1 MKILNMKKIAL
12 CLGTTCLFCMP
23 NLLVVSCSKS
33 EEQIK
38 DPSNHEDT
46 KIISVVNSENLSY
59 NSEKVNNMTK
69 IEFLAK
75 IQNNLSNF
83 VIENIKQFVVGDTS
97 MIEDLNDLNTEIISN
112 KNDSNTL
119 SFILTIYKNR
129 WYLDNKIQIVD
140 LSQEVKITN
149 FKQFIHNMMME
160 MIEWNHW

>member
-1 MKILNMKKIAL
+1 MKKIAL
-12 CLGTTCLFCMP
+12 CLGITCLFCMP

-33 EEQIK
+33 EEQIKDPSNNEDIK

-112 KNDSNTL
+112 ENDSNTL

-129 WYLDNKIQIVD
+129 
-140 LSQEVKITN
+140 
-149 FKQFIHNMMME
+149 
-160 MIEWNHW
+160 

>member
-1 MKILNMKKIAL
+1 MKKIAL
-12 CLGTTCLFCMP
+12 CLGITCLFCMP

-75 IQNNLSNF
+75 IKNNLSNF
-83 VIENIKQFVVGDTS
+83 VIENIKQFVFGDTS

-112 KNDSNTL
+112 ENDSNTL
-119 SFILTIYKNR
+119 SFVLTIYKNR
-129 WYLDNKIQIVD
+129 
-140 LSQEVKITN
+140 
-149 FKQFIHNMMME
+149 
-160 MIEWNHW
+160 

>member
-1 MKILNMKKIAL
+1 MKKIAL
-12 CLGTTCLFCMP
+12 CLGITCLFCMP
-23 NLLVVSCSKS
+23 NLLAVSCSKS

-46 KIISVVNSENLSY
+46 KIISVVNSENLNY

-112 KNDSNTL
+112 ENDSNTL

-129 WYLDNKIQIVD
+129 
-140 LSQEVKITN
+140 
-149 FKQFIHNMMME
+149 
-160 MIEWNHW
+160 

>member
-1 MKILNMKKIAL
+1 MKKIAL
-12 CLGTTCLFCMP
+12 CLGITCLFCMP

-38 DPSNHEDT
+38 DPSNHEDK

-59 NSEKVNNMTK
+59 NSEKVNNMTI

-75 IQNNLSNF
+75 IQNNLSTF

-112 KNDSNTL
+112 ENDSNTL
-119 SFILTIYKNR
+119 SFVLTIYKNR
-129 WYLDNKIQIVD
+129 
-140 LSQEVKITN
+140 
-149 FKQFIHNMMME
+149 
-160 MIEWNHW
+160 

>member
-1 MKILNMKKIAL
+1 MKKIAL

-112 KNDSNTL
+112 ENDSNTL

-129 WYLDNKIQIVD
+129 
-140 LSQEVKITN
+140 
-149 FKQFIHNMMME
+149 
-160 MIEWNHW
+160 

>member
-1 MKILNMKKIAL
+1 MKKIAL

-46 KIISVVNSENLSY
+46 KIISVVNSENLNY

-75 IQNNLSNF
+75 IQNNLSKF

-112 KNDSNTL
+112 ENDSNTL

-129 WYLDNKIQIVD
+129 
-140 LSQEVKITN
+140 
-149 FKQFIHNMMME
+149 
-160 MIEWNHW
+160 